1 MRSPHMKTILCV
13 FSRCWRRLR
22 PGLILCVFLITSFL
36 TFPGNTAASTLQ
48 GSSSTREIR
57 CVPVEGFSDPS
68 SPSVEAQSE
77 PIQPNQPLAAEMP
90 AAPASQDLTEN
101 QPPSAARLPPPT
113 DPSPAPASA
122 AGESSPASAPDE
134 SFAAS
139 SPPPDEQLRT
149 MQMTLA
155 ALASDEFVFRAD
167 KAPDPFKPFIEPADS
182 PTPHSGTTGNNDD
195 EEAPPEPS
203 RPLTPLQKMTLAEI
217 EAGLRAITWSE
228 YGRRAI
234 IEDSTGKGYIVAMGT
249 PAGDRNGVISQIF
262 NDRLVIQQEN
272 WDRQTKRMITLD
284 SVVKL
289 KKKESN

>member
-22 PGLILCVFLITSFL
+22 PGLILCVFLITSSL

-48 GSSSTREIR
+48 GSSSTRGIR

-272 WDRQTKRMITLD
+272 WDRQAKRMITLD

-289 KKKESN
+289 KKRESN